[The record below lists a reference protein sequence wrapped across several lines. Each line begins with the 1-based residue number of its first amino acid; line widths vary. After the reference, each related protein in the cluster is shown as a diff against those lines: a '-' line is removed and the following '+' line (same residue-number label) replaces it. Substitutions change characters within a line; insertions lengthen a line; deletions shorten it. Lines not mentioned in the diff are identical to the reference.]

1 MCKKSTNENIKGYRN
16 LVKRYFLAMMIQGWQ
31 FKMKEA
37 FNLYFEIFQS
47 PELELNEVWKD

>member
-16 LVKRYFLAMMIQGWQ
+16 LVKRYFLAMMIHGC

-37 FNLYFEIFQS
+37 FNHFEIFQS
-47 PELELNEVWKD
+47 PELEPNEVWKD

>member
-16 LVKRYFLAMMIQGWQ
+16 LVKRYFLAMMIQGW

>member
-16 LVKRYFLAMMIQGWQ
+16 LVKRYFLATMIQGW